1 MRLLV
6 CMGNLPIYN
15 WFIYF
20 KEMCTEKN
28 IRVEFR
34 LNAISK
40 YEAIAQVKQ
49 KSFHLGRLKQPEIFE
64 GNYNL
69 PDSA

>member
-1 MRLLV
+1 
-6 CMGNLPIYN
+6 
-15 WFIYF
+15 
-20 KEMCTEKN
+20 MCTEKN